1 MQAAE
6 MVSEL
11 SVEQLTHFY
20 RQMVLIR
27 LFEEKT
33 NEMYHKGRVSGYC
46 HLYIGEEAVAVGALN
61 ALRPDD
67 YVIGAYR
74 DHGHAIVKG
83 CDPKHVMAEL
93 FGKATGVSR
102 GKGGSMHM
110 FNRDLRFFGGDGI
123 VAGELPIAVGLAF
136 AIEYQKGDQI
146 VLCFFGDGA
155 VNEGGFHEAM
165 NWAALW
171 NLPVIFLCE
180 NNLWGM
186 GTPVAKASCA
196 IELTER
202 ACCYCMRLDR
212 VDGMDVLAVHDV
224 VGRTVKY
231 CRDTRKPTFIEAT
244 TQRFA
249 GHSVTDA
256 QVYRSKEEIAKVR
269 EHDPISRLRRVLVEQ
284 GIKQPAE
291 LDEIDTEAAST
302 VDEAV
307 RFAES
312 SPFPEPQEL
321 RTDLWDGAEKD
332 WR

>member
-1 MQAAE
+1 MQTTA
-6 MVSEL
+6 MLKEL
-11 SVEQLTHFY
+11 PTERLTELY

-33 NEMYHKGRVSGYC
+33 NEMYHKGHISGYC

-83 CDPKHVMAEL
+83 CEPKHVMAEL
-93 FGKATGVSR
+93 FGKLTGVSK

-110 FNRDLRFFGGDGI
+110 FSRQLHFYGGDGI
-123 VAGELPIAVGLAF
+123 VAGELPVSIGLAF
-136 AIEYQKGDQI
+136 AIEYKKGDQV

-155 VNEGGFHEAM
+155 VNEGGFHEAL

-180 NNLWGM
+180 NNTWGM

-196 IELTER
+196 IELIER
-202 ACCYCMRLDR
+202 ATCYCMRLDR
-212 VDGMDVLAVHDV
+212 ADGMDVLNVLEVTQRA
-224 VGRTVKY
+224 VKY

-249 GHSVTDA
+249 GHSVTDP
-256 QVYRSKEEIAKVR
+256 QVYRTKEEIAKAR
-269 EHDPISRLRRVLVEQ
+269 EHDPIDRLKRLLLSE
-284 GIKQPAE
+284 GIKPSEE
-291 LDEIDTEAAST
+291 LEAIDKEAADI
-302 VDEAV
+302 VKDAV
-307 RFAES
+307 RYAEQ
-312 SPFPEPQEL
+312 SPFPGPEELCSDVWDKEP
-321 RTDLWDGAEKD
+321 TG
-332 WR
+332 